1 MMEKQ
6 GQLFE
11 DSASVAPE
19 PADATADAA
28 ADAAIIAQVH
38 AIVRAIPVG
47 RVMSY
52 GTVGA
57 RCEPPISGYICG
69 RIMIRSHNDTPWWR
83 VVGKDGALPIV
94 KRNPHLADEQRSR
107 LQSEGVQFDA
117 EGRVAASCFEV

>member
-1 MMEKQ
+1 MEQQ

-11 DSASVAPE
+11 DSKSTAPE
-19 PADATADAA
+19 PADAASDAS
-28 ADAAIIAQVH
+28 IIAQVH
-38 AIVRAIPVG
+38 AIVGAIPAG

-52 GTVGA
+52 GAVGA

-69 RIMIRSHNDTPWWR
+69 RIMIRSHAETPWWR

-107 LQSEGVQFDA
+107 LEAEGTQFDA
-117 EGRVAASCFEV
+117 VGRVAASCFEI